1 MGTTTE
7 RIQDWM
13 KAITFA
19 EAGEWETAQKMIPAP
34 QLDNRISTAERIFMA
49 AAFAEAGEWETARQ
63 MLPEP
68 QMDATL
74 NVIEKTYMAA
84 AFAEA
89 GLPDEA
95 LRIIGQGKC
104 NQRRAGSFLNKVGLK
119 GVRATYAV
127 LATNKC

>member
-1 MGTTTE
+1 
-7 RIQDWM
+7 M

-34 QLDNRISTAERIFMA
+34 QLDCTISTTEKIFMA

-63 MLPEP
+63 MTPES
-68 QMDATL
+68 QADATL
-74 NVIEKTYMAA
+74 NVFEKTYMAA

-89 GLPDEA
+89 GLPEEA
-95 LRIIGQGKC
+95 LRIMGKDKRI
-104 NQRRAGSFLNKVGLK
+104 QRRTGSFLNKVGLK
-119 GVRATYAV
+119 GARATYGV